1 MLVHQCSSCGK
12 LNNPV
17 KWHSDTVPT
26 LPTDW
31 SRITV
36 DMAWSN
42 SRQKGYYDLCN
53 ECSLMPIKFGN
64 IELNR
69 NND

>member
-1 MLVHQCSSCGK
+1 MLVHQCSSCHKISNHKGY
-12 LNNPV
+12 
-17 KWHSDTVPT
+17 SDTVPS
-26 LPTDW
+26 LPVNW

-36 DMAWSN
+36 DMTWDK
-42 SRQKGYYDLCN
+42 SRHRSDYDLCD